1 MIDTGSQITFV
12 SKSFYKS
19 LDPVPE
25 LGDIKDFYINL
36 SVQGAAGNY
45 LPYKGYT
52 ETQVS
57 VPFLSN
63 RVLDVPILVV
73 SDTDYNLQLPVI
85 IGTMPNLLSH
95 SMIFLLAIQQTNML
109 WQK

>member
-1 MIDTGSQITFV
+1 M
-12 SKSFYKS
+12 
-19 LDPVPE
+19 
-25 LGDIKDFYINL
+25 
-36 SVQGAAGNY
+36 QGVAGNY
-45 LPYKGYT
+45 LPYKEYI

-73 SDTDYNLQLPVI
+73 SDTDYNLQVPLI

-95 SMIFLLAIQQTNML
+95 SKIFLFAI
-109 WQK
+109 